1 MKIKKKLGCVTT
13 HCCCCEKILCLNR
26 KILSVCWQD
35 KVTSGKLDQEVL
47 DITGK
52 GKEIELNWGAPSERS
67 NKNENEINK
76 EIRPI
81 KKYKGN
87 AESDQGIVEDEIKT
101 ASS

>member
-1 MKIKKKLGCVTT
+1 MKKYFASTEKSLVSAGRIKS
-13 HCCCCEKILCLNR
+13 I
-26 KILSVCWQD
+26 
-35 KVTSGKLDQEVL
+35 TSGKLDQEVL

-67 NKNENEINK
+67 NKNENEIDK